1 MAQLTAPIR
10 SVTPAFQVRGLF
22 DGRDAHSRQRDL
34 VRASLLLR
42 PAGARVAPTRRPN

>member
-22 DGRDAHSRQRDL
+22 AGRDAHARQREL

-42 PAGARVAPTRRPN
+42 PADARVAATRRN